1 MTKNMGTVDRWIRLA
16 IVAAIAVLYLTG
28 RLSGTWAIILGIV
41 AVAFFVTSLVGVCPS
56 YVPLKIS
63 TLGKKQP
70 GAPAKS

>member
-1 MTKNMGTVDRWIRLA
+1 MGTVDRAIRLL
-16 IVAAIAVLYLTG
+16 IVAGIVVLYLAG

-41 AVAFFVTSLVGVCPS
+41 AVAFFVTSLIGMCPS

-63 TLGKKQP
+63 TLGKRPP